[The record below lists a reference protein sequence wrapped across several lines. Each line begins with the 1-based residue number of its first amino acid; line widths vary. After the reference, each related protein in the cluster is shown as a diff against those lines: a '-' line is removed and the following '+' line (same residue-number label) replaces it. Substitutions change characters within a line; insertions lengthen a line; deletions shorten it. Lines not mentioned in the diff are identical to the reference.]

1 MWLRGKIAVL
11 AAFVALTLAPAAGYG
26 QAGPTPPP
34 PRETAPD
41 AGTVAPDVP
50 EGRPRPRVL
59 PVPPDVLPP
68 AVPGMGGRDC
78 ESERAP
84 GIGV

>member
-1 MWLRGKIAVL
+1 MWLRAKIAVL
-11 AAFVALTLAPAAGYG
+11 AAFVALTLAPTAGYG
-26 QAGPTPPP
+26 QAGSTAPL

-41 AGTVAPDVP
+41 AGTVEPDVP

-59 PVPPDVLPP
+59 PLPPDVSPP

>member
-1 MWLRGKIAVL
+1 MWLRAKIAVL
-11 AAFVALTLAPAAGYG
+11 AALVALAQAPTAGYG

-34 PRETAPD
+34 PSENVPD
-41 AGTVAPDVP
+41 VGAVEPDVP
-50 EGRPRPRVL
+50 EGRPRPRVR